1 METRKLETPGTLEQI
16 DLQVEESKTLP
27 STEEMLSV
35 LQEDPTRCL
44 SWL

>member
-1 METRKLETPGTLEQI
+1 METRKLETPATLEHI
-16 DLQVEESKTLP
+16 DLQIEESKTLP

-35 LQEDPTRCL
+35 LQADPSRCL

>member
-1 METRKLETPGTLEQI
+1 METLRMDSMESIEDINLDLEK
-16 DLQVEESKTLP
+16 DTLP
-27 STEEMLSV
+27 STEEMLLI

>member
-1 METRKLETPGTLEQI
+1 MEARKQESPTAIEII
-16 DLQVEESKTLP
+16 DLEIEESKTLP
-27 STEEMLSV
+27 TTEEMLSV